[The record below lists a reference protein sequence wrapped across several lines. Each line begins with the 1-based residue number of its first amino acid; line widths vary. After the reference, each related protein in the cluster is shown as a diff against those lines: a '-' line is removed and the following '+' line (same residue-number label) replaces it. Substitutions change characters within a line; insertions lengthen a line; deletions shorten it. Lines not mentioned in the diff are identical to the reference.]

1 MREIVFYKTR
11 NGNDPVKKFLNSL
24 TDKQAKKVAWV
35 LRLIRDLNF
44 IPKEYLKKM
53 VNTNDIWE
61 VRIQSSKDIFRILC
75 FFDKGNLIVLTNAFV
90 KKTQKTPIKEIKL
103 AEKRK
108 QDYLERK
115 NDG

>member
-1 MREIVFYKTR
+1 MKKILFYETNK
-11 NGNDPVKKFLNSL
+11 NKSPVKEFLNSL

-44 IPKEYLKKM
+44 IPKEYLKKL

-61 VRIQSSKDIFRILC
+61 VRIQSGNNIFRILC
-75 FFDKGNLIVLTNAFV
+75 FFDKGDLIVLTNGFI
-90 KKTQKTPIKEIKL
+90 KKTQKTPKEKIKL

-108 QDYLERK
+108 QEYLARK
-115 NDG
+115 K